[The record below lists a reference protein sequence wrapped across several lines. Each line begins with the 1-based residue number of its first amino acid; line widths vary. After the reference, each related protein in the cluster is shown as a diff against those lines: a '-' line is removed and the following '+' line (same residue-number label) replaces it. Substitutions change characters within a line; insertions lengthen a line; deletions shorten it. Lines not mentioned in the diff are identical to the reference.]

1 MSKRSVQH
9 ATFVIEREFDFP
21 LAVVYAA
28 WADKNA
34 KSRWFASGANWKTLS
49 HEFDYRVGGRETLKG
64 KWENGP
70 RTDFSANY
78 HDIIEN
84 SRIIYAYDMEI
95 DGTRISVSLGTI
107 EFEAMGK
114 RTKIKLTEQG
124 AFLNGADNAAQREAG
139 TRELLD
145 AVEASL
151 RH

>member
-1 MSKRSVQH
+1 MSKRSVEH

-21 LAVVYAA
+21 LAAVYAA
-28 WADKNA
+28 WAEKNA
-34 KSRWFASGANWKTLS
+34 KSRWFATGADWKTLS
-49 HEFDYRVGGRETLKG
+49 HEFDYRVGGREVLKG
-64 KWENGP
+64 KWGSGT
-70 RTDFSANY
+70 RSDFAATY

-84 SRIIYAYDMEI
+84 SRIIYSYDMEI

-107 EFEAMGK
+107 EFEAIGK

-124 AFLNGADNAAQREAG
+124 AFLDGADNVAQREAG

-151 RH
+151 RN